1 MALMTIN
8 SALTHAEAE
17 RLAARIAELEHER
30 KHLLAVIEILK
41 EASSSLHFIDILQS
55 IARKLGES
63 FGLDRCSIF
72 LGEKGGKQ
80 VRLVASY
87 EDPTIRNYVVDLE
100 RYPELKRAMQ
110 SGETVFIP
118 DAANDPSLRHV
129 KGELINR
136 RVKSITVVPITWR
149 SVAIGAIF
157 LRTYRDGPT
166 FSDAD
171 VRFVQVVASLT
182 AQSLR
187 NAHRYERLA
196 QRQHETGGLLRHM
209 ELERVALLAFF
220 RRLLDA
226 FGGREGA
233 WGEGLLPKASAEE
246 LRRILERANH
256 AYYLLDKPE
265 LSDAEYDRLFRELQ
279 DLEAKHP
286 GLQTPDSPTL
296 RIGGE
301 PAAGFRKHR
310 HLVPMLSLANAF
322 TEAEL
327 GEWEERNTR
336 LVPEVTTAGY
346 TLEVKIDGAAV
357 SLTYEDG
364 VLVTGVTR
372 GNGVE
377 GEDVTPNLRTVLDL
391 PLRLRGKGWPKK
403 MEVRGEVYL
412 PKSQFA
418 RVNAERETSGEA
430 PFANPRNAAAGALR
444 QLDPKITRA
453 RGLRVFTFQ
462 VEAPGQ
468 KLGIDSQQELLE
480 TLLEWGLPVEP
491 HHTRV
496 PDLAAAHREIAK
508 LQTLLRS
515 EE

>member
-1 MALMTIN
+1 MGAATTAKPRRRASVGMPQNLTRLDALRVSERNYAPMTIN

-72 LGEKGGKQ
+72 LGEKGGKS

-87 EDPTIRNYVVDLE
+87 EDPTIRNYVVDLD

-118 DAANDPSLRHV
+118 DAANDPTLRHV
-129 KGELINR
+129 KSELVNR

-149 SVAIGAIF
+149 SVAVGAIF

-196 QRQHETGGLLRHM
+196 ARQHQTTDELKRM
-209 ELERVALLAFF
+209 ELERVALLTFF

-226 FGGREGA
+226 FGQREGA

-246 LRRILERANH
+246 L
-256 AYYLLDKPE
+256 
-265 LSDAEYDRLFRELQ
+265 DRLVGVAMAVIQE
-279 DLEAKHP
+279 EAK
-286 GLQTPDSPTL
+286 G
-296 RIGGE
+296 R
-301 PAAGFRKHR
+301 
-310 HLVPMLSLANAF
+310 
-322 TEAEL
+322 
-327 GEWEERNTR
+327 
-336 LVPEVTTAGY
+336 
-346 TLEVKIDGAAV
+346 
-357 SLTYEDG
+357 
-364 VLVTGVTR
+364 
-372 GNGVE
+372 
-377 GEDVTPNLRTVLDL
+377 
-391 PLRLRGKGWPKK
+391 
-403 MEVRGEVYL
+403 
-412 PKSQFA
+412 
-418 RVNAERETSGEA
+418 
-430 PFANPRNAAAGALR
+430 
-444 QLDPKITRA
+444 
-453 RGLRVFTFQ
+453 
-462 VEAPGQ
+462 
-468 KLGIDSQQELLE
+468 
-480 TLLEWGLPVEP
+480 
-491 HHTRV
+491 
-496 PDLAAAHREIAK
+496 
-508 LQTLLRS
+508 
-515 EE
+515 